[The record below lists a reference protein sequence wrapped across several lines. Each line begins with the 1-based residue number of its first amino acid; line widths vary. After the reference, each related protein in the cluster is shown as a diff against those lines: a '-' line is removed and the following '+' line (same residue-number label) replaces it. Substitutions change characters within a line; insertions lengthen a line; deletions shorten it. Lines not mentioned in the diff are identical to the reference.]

1 MCSIMIIFTSKA
13 AFLFR
18 KDPSGE
24 ESKLIKY
31 LTEIDYNLPPHE
43 GTILSKF
50 QVSFTICFRK
60 RKNEKSEEI

>member
-1 MCSIMIIFTSKA
+1 MIIFTSKA

-43 GTILSKF
+43 GTIVSKF
-50 QVSFTICFRK
+50 QG
-60 RKNEKSEEI
+60 